1 MLLGG
6 MDTVRLV
13 MVDALPQPGTP
24 AFAEYGGA
32 TINVYTTELSEQD
45 AIALASREVAEA
57 GWQLQTVDD
66 TYLLTRPDLVEATP
80 EGVAYF
86 EQALLDGVVL
96 VIHTYPASAQEG
108 DLVH

>member
-1 MLLGG
+1 ME
-6 MDTVRLV
+6 TVRLV

-32 TINVYTTELSEQD
+32 TINVYTTELSEQ
-45 AIALASREVAEA
+45 AAVALATREVTEA
-57 GWQLQTVDD
+57 GWLLQAVDE
-66 TYLLTRPDLVEATP
+66 TYLLTRTDLADATP

-96 VIHTYPASAQEG
+96 VIHTYPSIPQEG

>member
-1 MLLGG
+1 ME
-6 MDTVRLV
+6 TVRLV
-13 MVDALPQPGTP
+13 MVDALPRPGTP

-45 AIALASREVAEA
+45 AVALAAREVAEA
-57 GWQLQTVDD
+57 GWQTRALEE
-66 TYLLTRPDLVEATP
+66 TYLLTRADLAEATP

-96 VIHTYPASAQEG
+96 VIHTYPAVPQEG
-108 DLVH
+108 DHVH

>member
-1 MLLGG
+1 ME
-6 MDTVRLV
+6 TVRLV
-13 MVDALPQPGTP
+13 KVDASPQPGTS

-32 TINVYTTELSEQD
+32 TINVYTTELAEPA
-45 AIALASREVAEA
+45 AIALATREVTQA
-57 GWQLQTVDD
+57 GWQLQAIEQ
-66 TYLLTRPDLVEATP
+66 TYLLNRADMTDATP

-96 VIHTYPASAQEG
+96 VIHTYPVIPQGG